1 MLPGPAATALAL
13 QSRRIGLG
21 IIISVAIELRK
32 PGFERS
38 GLDASARSNPIS
50 PPNGI
55 KTSLCKATAARQRE
69 PVASALSGTVTLP
82 DDNQDMRGTGLC
94 PPAVLPVFPS
104 SPQVNTRWS
113 AITTWGRLHFGIVA
127 RLGSGARSVVT
138 LPRDVVAQPFC
149 AHGRVLASAVAFR
162 PDVRAFSPGAHLR
175 LERRSHG
182 TEQLGVVTFRL

>member
-1 MLPGPAATALAL
+1 MTSSPFRSVRIIFISEVPKQASHVPKHHNELRSNTRDWSHILLPGPAATALAL

-55 KTSLCKATAARQRE
+55 KTSLVRRRLRAQRE

-82 DDNQDMRGTGLC
+82 DNNRDMRGTGLC

-113 AITTWGRLHFGIVA
+113 GHNH
-127 RLGSGARSVVT
+127 LG
-138 LPRDVVAQPFC
+138 QI
-149 AHGRVLASAVAFR
+149 
-162 PDVRAFSPGAHLR
+162 AFSQRGSP
-175 LERRSHG
+175 
-182 TEQLGVVTFRL
+182 

>member
-1 MLPGPAATALAL
+1 MTSAPFRSVRIIFISEVPKQASHVPKHHNEIRSNTRDWSVILLPGPAATALAL

-82 DDNQDMRGTGLC
+82 DNNRDMRGTGLC

-138 LPRDVVAQPFC
+138 LS
-149 AHGRVLASAVAFR
+149 G
-162 PDVRAFSPGAHLR
+162 
-175 LERRSHG
+175 
-182 TEQLGVVTFRL
+182 